1 MDNPLKHSADLRD
14 PRVEQRHKNLHGG
27 QVGET
32 ALRTRYLQYAQSQ
45 MAASIF
51 CFNSYAFS
59 AAISLLISRD
69 L

>member
-1 MDNPLKHSADLRD
+1 MDNPLKHFADLRD
-14 PRVEQRHKNLHGG
+14 PRVEQRHKNLHGS
-27 QVGET
+27 QVGKT
-32 ALRTRYLQYAQSQ
+32 ALRTKYLQCAQPQ

-51 CFNSYAFS
+51 CSNSYAFS